1 VTPVEE
7 VTMADETQLERAIRS
22 QPEHLERLVRSG
34 DLHSQVEALRQCHRI
49 WLVGTGTSFHAAE
62 LGAMMLQDAGRAAT
76 AVASINFVNHAPP
89 VGNEDAVIL
98 ISHNAG
104 EETAYA
110 ASAYA
115 LAAEAGL
122 RVIAL
127 TRQGS
132 GLPHSLE
139 TVPKEQSHTYSVSYT
154 GALVLLARLA
164 SGVGA
169 EHLTQ
174 EAIEA
179 VPGAVREAIERPG
192 IDDVPTSSR
201 VLVMFGEGPAAIT
214 AREGALKV
222 REASRFLAEG
232 YDVEYLL
239 HGSAV
244 PLAPSDHLLAL
255 TSPDTDGLVEAVAR
269 AAEGEGIAV
278 TRLGETADGLPPVLA
293 QIPLTARLQL
303 LALRF
308 ALEREQDPDLVITGA
323 WAADALWAIGGPRS
337 R

>member
-1 VTPVEE
+1 
-7 VTMADETQLERAIRS
+7 MADGTQLEHAIRS
-22 QPEHLERLVRSG
+22 QPEHLARLARSG
-34 DLHSQVEALRQCHRI
+34 DLHAQVEALRQCRRI

-62 LGAMMLQDAGRAAT
+62 LGAMMFQDAGRGAS
-76 AVASINFVNHAPP
+76 AVSSLNFVNHAPP
-89 VGNEDAVIL
+89 VTGDDGIIL

-115 LAAEAGL
+115 LASEAGL

-139 TVPKEQSHTYSVSYT
+139 TVPKERSHTYSVSYT
-154 GALVLLARLA
+154 GALMLLARLA
-164 SGVGA
+164 AGVGA

-174 EAIEA
+174 EALDLVPRAVQDAIDDSAVGA
-179 VPGAVREAIERPG
+179 VPIPPR
-192 IDDVPTSSR
+192 
-201 VLVMFGEGPAAIT
+201 LLLLFGEGPAAVT

-222 REASRFLAEG
+222 REASRFPAEG

-244 PLAPSDHLLAL
+244 PLTASDHLIAL
-255 TSPDTDGLVEAVAR
+255 SPPDTDGLVEGVAR
-269 AAEGEGIAV
+269 AAEREGIPV
-278 TRLGETADGLPPVLA
+278 TRLPESAERLPPVLA
-293 QIPLTARLQL
+293 QIPLTVRLQQ

-308 ALEREQDPDLVITGA
+308 ALERGQNPDLVITGA
-323 WAADALWAIGGPRS
+323 WAAEDLWAIGGPNTH
-337 R
+337 